1 MFIVLIVL
9 NMVLINNVFCFASY
23 SLSSINITVC
33 LNVLN
38 HVIGFIQDISSL
50 VRQSLEF
57 NHTISFSDL
66 QTEMKL
72 RIKIDDH
79 VLFGFVIV
87 LTLPSGT
94 LPICS
99 QSSQSK
105 EVASQSLS
113 YTSRGDRVNSNSIHV
128 RIGILTFSLQF
139 LPPAKMGQ
147 LPNLLLLF

>member
-1 MFIVLIVL
+1 MCFVLHL
-9 NMVLINNVFCFASY
+9 L
-23 SLSSINITVC
+23 SLSINITVC

-57 NHTISFSDL
+57 KNTISFSDL
-66 QTEMKL
+66 ETEMKL

-105 EVASQSLS
+105 ELASQSLS
-113 YTSRGDRVNSNSIHV
+113 YTNRGVRVK
-128 RIGILTFSLQF
+128 IGFNLSQCKMSL
-139 LPPAKMGQ
+139 KT
-147 LPNLLLLF
+147 